1 MKTKV
6 ISFTNNKG
14 GSGKTTTCSNVAYCL
29 MERGSKVLVIDG
41 DMQMNLS
48 LSFLS
53 EESVMEHDS
62 SKDNIYHMLS
72 GDRKISDIIVPSF
85 AEGLDVI
92 PSSVRLSE
100 VEELL
105 YSKGGKKDIL
115 SGCIKSLIKRGE
127 YDYILIDVPPTLGL
141 WVKNI
146 LHITDHVIIPV
157 EASPWG
163 LFGLANMVSY
173 INQEKKSNKGLDIL
187 GIVLTKVNT
196 RKNYYKDTKD
206 YLSSIDEIRV
216 FESIIRTDST
226 IEWAQDNSR
235 PVTAYRK
242 SARSAGEYEA
252 LTDEII
258 ESM

>member
-1 MKTKV
+1 
-6 ISFTNNKG
+6 
-14 GSGKTTTCSNVAYCL
+14 
-29 MERGSKVLVIDG
+29 
-41 DMQMNLS
+41 
-48 LSFLS
+48 
-53 EESVMEHDS
+53 
-62 SKDNIYHMLS
+62 
-72 GDRKISDIIVPSF
+72 
-85 AEGLDVI
+85 
-92 PSSVRLSE
+92 
-100 VEELL
+100 
-105 YSKGGKKDIL
+105 
-115 SGCIKSLIKRGE
+115 
-127 YDYILIDVPPTLGL
+127 
-141 WVKNI
+141 
-146 LHITDHVIIPV
+146 
-157 EASPWG
+157 
-163 LFGLANMVSY
+163 MVSY